1 MKVFYC
7 RVSTVLQNE
16 ARQVKM
22 CEDVKAEK
30 LFVDKASGKNTDRP
44 KLKEMLSFIREGDI
58 VIVESISRLARNT
71 KDLLCIVD
79 TITSKGAD
87 LVSLKENIDTSTPQ
101 GKCMLTVFGA
111 LAQFEREL
119 INERTLEGVAIAKEE
134 GKYKGKPKKK
144 IDEQAFRREC
154 KKWRDGKQTAVQ
166 TMDALGLRPNTFYR
180 RVKEFAV

>member
-22 CEDVKAEK
+22 FENGEAEK
-30 LFVDKASGKNTDRP
+30 IFIDKASGKNTDRP
-44 KLKEMLSFIREGDI
+44 KLKEMLSFIREGDV

-71 KDLLCIVD
+71 KDLLGIVD

-119 INERTLEGVAIAKEE
+119 INERTLEGVAIAKEQ